1 MPQAIFYSDYSVT
14 LDEANPSAVW
24 TGSAYLISGL
34 YANTSIPSAYRSLLH
49 FDISSL
55 PSNIEIQ
62 SCILNIYITTVTDST
77 VQDLFTP
84 YLVSSPWNELTTW
97 AAQPL
102 INYSMKGSS
111 TPIRGTGPVVF
122 DVTSLVKYWINS
134 GINDGLII
142 KSTETIQLST
152 KTFFSSN
159 YTTNLALRPFLSI
172 QYIDS
177 YPVTIFR
184 RRFETVNGNFTTS
197 STPQASIPLD
207 VSEIF
212 DYTIFIQNTGAT
224 LIDLTLEIS
233 PDGINFTTEAQN
245 SVPPGELVAIVSR
258 YLTNSIKFV
267 YSSIGGVGSFKY
279 WIIKQS

>member
-1 MPQAIFYSDYSVT
+1 MAEAIFYSDSSVT
-14 LDEANPSAVW
+14 LDEANPSVVW
-24 TGSAYLISGL
+24 AGSPYLISGL
-34 YANTSIPSAYRSLLH
+34 YANTSIPSVYRSLLH
-49 FDISSL
+49 FDLSSL

-62 SCILNIYITTVTDST
+62 SCILNIYVTTVTDST

-84 YLVSSPWNELTTW
+84 YLVSSPWSELTTW
-97 AAQPL
+97 ATQPV
-102 INYSMKGSS
+102 INYSIKGSS
-111 TPIRGTGPVVF
+111 TPIKGTGPVTF

-134 GINDGLII
+134 GINDGLVI

-159 YTTNLALRPFLSI
+159 YTTNLGLRPFLSI

-184 RRFETVNGNFTTS
+184 RRFENVNGNFSTS
-197 STPQASIPLD
+197 SVPQASLPID

-212 DYTIFIQNTGAT
+212 DYTIFIQNTGVN

-233 PDGINFTTEAQN
+233 PDGINFTKESQN
-245 SVPPGELVAIVSR
+245 SVSPGELIALVSR
-258 YLTNSIKFV
+258 YLTSSIRFV
-267 YSSIGGVGSFKY
+267 YSSIGGTSSFKY